1 MIVKLATCPLKTQ
14 YGDYTEILYYDGQN
28 EAVALV
34 MGDIQS
40 GENVLCRIHSKCIFG
55 HYFNSIECD
64 CRAQMASAQEAIQQ
78 AGKGI
83 IILLE
88 QEGKGNGHYA
98 LMKSI
103 EFKKQGMKQSDA
115 YVAAGFRPDARD
127 FSAAGKILAE
137 LKVVS
142 VVLLSANNDKADAIN
157 KYGIVVNS
165 KNSL

>member
-1 MIVKLATCPLKTQ
+1 MIVRLATCPLKTQ

-28 EAVALV
+28 EAVAMV

-83 IILLE
+83 IILLD
-88 QEGKGNGHYA
+88 QEGKGNGHYT
-98 LMKSI
+98 LMQSI
-103 EFKKQGMKQSDA
+103 PYKKQGMKQADA
-115 YVAAGFRPDARD
+115 YVAAGFSSDARN
-127 FSAAGKILAE
+127 FSAAGKILAD

-142 VVLLSANNDKADAIN
+142 VQLLSDNKEKADAIL
-157 KYGIVVNS
+157 KHGIGVKTS
-165 KNSL
+165 

>member
-1 MIVKLATCPLKTQ
+1 MIIKLASCPLKTT
-14 YGDYTEILYYDGQN
+14 YGDFTEILYYDGQN
-28 EAVALV
+28 EVVALV
-34 MGDIQS
+34 MGDIEN
-40 GENVLCRIHSKCIFG
+40 GENILCRIHSKCLFG

-64 CRAQMASAQEAIQQ
+64 CREQMADAQLSIQK
-78 AGKGI
+78 AGRGI
-83 IILLE
+83 IILLD

-103 EFKKQGMKQSDA
+103 IFKKQGMKQADA

-142 VVLLSANNDKADAIN
+142 VELISDNPEKAASIR
-157 KYGIVVNS
+157 KYGIDVKVHDI
-165 KNSL
+165 

>member
-1 MIVKLATCPLKTQ
+1 MIVRLASCPLKTT
-14 YGDYTEILYYDGQN
+14 YGDFTEILYYDGQK
-28 EAVALV
+28 EVAALV
-34 MGDIQS
+34 MGDIEN
-40 GENVLCRIHSKCIFG
+40 GENILCRIHSKCLFG

-64 CRAQMASAQEAIQQ
+64 CREQMAEAQLSIQKN
-78 AGKGI
+78 GKGI
-83 IILLE
+83 IILFD